1 MGYFNGWDCI
11 QVIDCSECI
20 YNNMSVCLQ
29 NHINTNLF
37 RIHLAKKIIIE
48 QWYKNNNEDIINERI
63 HPQGDPDGGYVG
75 SAFKNAIF
83 SADTSRPVTANSED
97 TPGDTLT
104 KVMDVN
110 AFSYNYGEVCGG
122 RDVRVG
128 RCVWEE
134 GLVVLFVVM
143 FAFVYF
149 YFWQ

>member
-1 MGYFNGWDCI
+1 MR
-11 QVIDCSECI
+11 V
-20 YNNMSVCLQ
+20 NNSMQTMLTILK
-29 NHINTNLF
+29 INPST
-37 RIHLAKKIIIE
+37 
-48 QWYKNNNEDIINERI
+48 
-63 HPQGDPDGGYVG
+63 PQGDPDGGYVG

-128 RCVWEE
+128 RCV
-134 GLVVLFVVM
+134 
-143 FAFVYF
+143 
-149 YFWQ
+149 